1 MTKLDRIL
9 AKPHKVLLW
18 SFTGLIVAAT
28 AFTLFESNSTTKRIN
43 DKKKRVKRDKS
54 VEEIERDSKDVSRWS
69 KKELFDYLTRH
80 QVYPDVETE
89 PEELVKLVKSIK
101 RLYPDI
107 DYWVYYINSILL
119 WSIVII
125 IPCHEQIQP
134 LWRLHE
140 QIFTLEVTEV

>member
-69 KKELFDYLTRH
+69 KKELFDYLTR
-80 QVYPDVETE
+80 V
-89 PEELVKLVKSIK
+89 SIK
-101 RLYPDI
+101 WVIKNYTDYDYSIKCIQTLRLSLKS
-107 DYWVYYINSILL
+107 W
-119 WSIVII
+119 
-125 IPCHEQIQP
+125 
-134 LWRLHE
+134 
-140 QIFTLEVTEV
+140 

>member
-89 PEELVKLVKSIK
+89 REELVKLVKSIK

-107 DYWVYYINSILL
+107 DY
-119 WSIVII
+119 
-125 IPCHEQIQP
+125 
-134 LWRLHE
+134 
-140 QIFTLEVTEV
+140 